1 MAIKVQ
7 LRNDTSAAWSAAN
20 PVLMQG
26 EIGIDRDSGRIK
38 IGNGVTAWNALPF
51 ALTGPEGP
59 QGSAGLGAMLTGPAP
74 VCYVGQSLEFT
85 LSAYDS
91 YAQYA
96 VSAINGTATITGDK
110 ITYQASGIDGDDTL
124 TISVDGSP
132 RTITIAVLKAVT
144 TFPPAP
150 PPAIG
155 EAHEGGFF
163 TGVFWDTVCAATG
176 ETSIATGV
184 KTLTIDSA
192 FYPFYAGQEI
202 KLAPANNT
210 TQVFMRGIVV
220 ERNNTQITLN
230 ITSVTGSGTFSSWV
244 IAARWKLI
252 TMPKAQGEHPGL
264 AWKTS
269 NSFGPVQT
277 QTLTNGVAAT
287 AAMAAL
293 NTPTLQY
300 PLAGWIANLNSTGGI
315 NGYTDLYIPARDE
328 QELQWRNLKPNTSNN
343 TITRASAAIDYVRDA
358 NTDDTGFELN
368 GENKHSDPIGA
379 GYTSTV
385 PAQTA
390 ATAFRV
396 GEAEELS
403 GTYWSS
409 SEISSSGAWFQV
421 FGTSSAG
428 AQSYASNNKNSL
440 NRARAV
446 RRSIL

>member
-74 VCYVGQSLEFT
+74 LCYVGESLEFT

-96 VSAINGTATITGDK
+96 VSAINGTATINGDK
-110 ITYQASGIDGDDTL
+110 ITYRASGIDGDDTL
-124 TISVDGSP
+124 TISINGSP
-132 RTITIAVLKAVT
+132 RTITITVLKAVT
-144 TFPPAP
+144 SFPPAP

-163 TGVFWDTVCAATG
+163 AGVIWDTVCASTG

-184 KTLTIDSA
+184 KTLTINSA

-202 KLAPANNT
+202 RLAPANNT
-210 TQVFMRGIVV
+210 TQVFMRGVVV
-220 ERNNTQITLN
+220 ERNDTQITLN
-230 ITSVTGSGTFSSWV
+230 ITSVTGSGTYSSWV
-244 IAARWKLI
+244 IAARWKVI
-252 TMPKAQGEHPGL
+252 VAPKAQGDHPGL
-264 AWKTS
+264 LWKTA

-277 QTLTNGVAAT
+277 QTLTNGPAAT

-300 PLAGWIANLNSTGGI
+300 PLAGWIANINATGGI
-315 NGYTDLYIPARDE
+315 NAYTDWYIPARDE
-328 QELQWRNLKPNTSNN
+328 LELLWRNLKPNTSNN
-343 TITRASAAIDYVRDA
+343 TITRGSAAIDYVRDA

-379 GYTSTV
+379 GYTSTA

-396 GEAEELS
+396 GGAEELS

-409 SEISSSGAWFQV
+409 SEFNSNVAWYQFFGA
-421 FGTSSAG
+421 SSAG
-428 AQSYASNNKNSL
+428 AQSNSSFKSAL
-440 NRARAV
+440 YRARAV